1 MTFAVTPPGWRAWV
15 LAHPRKPLRWQ
26 FVFYSPVGADW
37 KLLNLRF
44 DDTVEQSLIPD

>member
-1 MTFAVTPPGWRAWV
+1 
-15 LAHPRKPLRWQ
+15 
-26 FVFYSPVGADW
+26 VFYSPVGADW